1 MKFAHLADVHI
12 GSWRDPHMKDISIEA
27 FIKSIDESIKE
38 KVDFVLIAGDLF
50 NTAIPGIDHIKIAI
64 KKIKELKEEGIPLYY
79 IAGSHDY
86 SPSGKTMLDVIE
98 EAGLGINVTKGEVS
112 DEGKL
117 KLIFTTDK
125 KTGAKITGLIGRR
138 GMLERQYY
146 ENLDVKNLENED
158 GFKIFMFHTSIE
170 ELKPKELSEME
181 ANPISFL
188 PKGFDYYAGGHVH
201 IVAKRDMSEQ
211 GYKLIVY
218 PGPTFPASFSEL
230 EKLGAGGFYIY
241 ENGDIKR
248 KELNIKKT
256 VSKHIKIKNF
266 SSDQATIQIE
276 KELEDEDVKDKI
288 VLIRI
293 EGKLSEGSASKID
306 FKKIFSDLNK
316 RGAYFIMKNS
326 SKLTS
331 KEFTEIKIGPSST
344 DEIESR
350 TIKEHLGL
358 TKHPF
363 KDEENT
369 TKDLIKTFSLEKSEG
384 EKQSDYE
391 ERIKKESETV
401 LK

>member
-1 MKFAHLADVHI
+1 MKFAHIADVHI
-12 GSWRDPHMKDISIEA
+12 GSWRDPHMKELSIEA
-27 FIKSIDESIKE
+27 FMKSIDESIKE

-64 KKIKELKEEGIPLYY
+64 KKIKELKEKGIPLYY

-98 EAGLGINVTKGEVS
+98 EAGLGTNVTKGDVTK
-112 DEGKL
+112 DGKL
-117 KLIFTTDK
+117 KLLFTEDK

-146 ENLDVKNLENED
+146 ENLDVKNLEKEE

-201 IVAKRDMSEQ
+201 IVAKRDMSDQ
-211 GYKLIVY
+211 GYKLVVY

-230 EKLGAGGFYIY
+230 EKLGTGGFYIY
-241 ENGDIKR
+241 EDGDIIR
-248 KELNIKKT
+248 KELNIKET
-256 VSKHIKIKNF
+256 ISKHIKIENV
-266 SSDQATIQIE
+266 SSDQATILIE
-276 KELEDEDVKDKI
+276 KELEDENVKGKI

-293 EGKLSEGSASKID
+293 EGKLSEGSSSKID
-306 FKKIFSDLNK
+306 FKKIFSDLNN

-326 SKLTS
+326 SKLSS
-331 KEFTEIKIGPSST
+331 KEFAEIKTGHSST

-369 TKDLIKTFSLEKSEG
+369 TKDLIKTFSLEKNEG

-391 ERIKKESETV
+391 ERIKKETETV

>member
-1 MKFAHLADVHI
+1 MKFAHIADVHI
-12 GSWRDPHMKDISIEA
+12 GSWRDPHMKELSIEA
-27 FIKSIDESIKE
+27 FIKSIDVSIKE

-98 EAGLGINVTKGEVS
+98 EAGLGTNVTKGDVTK
-112 DEGKL
+112 DGKL
-117 KLIFTTDK
+117 KLLFTIDK
-125 KTGAKITGLIGRR
+125 KTGAKITGLLGRR
-138 GMLERQYY
+138 GILERQYY
-146 ENLDVKNLENED
+146 ENLDVTNLEKEE

-211 GYKLIVY
+211 GYKLVVY

-230 EKLGAGGFYIY
+230 EKLGTGGFYIY
-241 ENGDIKR
+241 EDGDVTR
-248 KELNIKKT
+248 KELNIKEAI
-256 VSKHIKIKNF
+256 SKHMKIENM
-266 SSDQATIQIE
+266 SSDQATILIE

-293 EGKLSEGSASKID
+293 EGKLSEGSSSKID

-326 SKLTS
+326 SKLSS
-331 KEFTEIKIGPSST
+331 KEFAEIKTGHSST

-369 TKDLIKTFSLEKSEG
+369 TKDLIKTFSLEKNEG

-391 ERIKKESETV
+391 ERIKKETETI

>member
-1 MKFAHLADVHI
+1 MKFAHIADVHI
-12 GSWRDPHMKDISIEA
+12 GSWRDPHMKELSIEA

-64 KKIKELKEEGIPLYY
+64 KKIKELKEKGIPLYY

-98 EAGLGINVTKGEVS
+98 EAGLGTNVTKGDVTK
-112 DEGKL
+112 DGKL
-117 KLIFTTDK
+117 KLLFTEDK

-146 ENLDVKNLENED
+146 ENLDVKNLEKEE

-201 IVAKRDMSEQ
+201 IVAKRDMSDQ
-211 GYKLIVY
+211 GYKLVVY

-230 EKLGAGGFYIY
+230 EKLGTGGFYIY
-241 ENGDIKR
+241 EDGDIIR
-248 KELNIKKT
+248 KELNIKET
-256 VSKHIKIKNF
+256 ISKHIKIENV
-266 SSDQATIQIE
+266 SSDQATILIE
-276 KELEDEDVKDKI
+276 KELEDENVKGKI

-293 EGKLSEGSASKID
+293 EGKLSEGSSSKID
-306 FKKIFSDLNK
+306 FKKIFSDLNN

-326 SKLTS
+326 SKLSS
-331 KEFTEIKIGPSST
+331 KEFAEIKTGHSST

-369 TKDLIKTFSLEKSEG
+369 TKDLIKTFSLEKNEG

-391 ERIKKESETV
+391 ERIKKETETV